1 MKEKKNVK
9 IALLAAL
16 FVGLIV
22 FPIVDKNT
30 YHQLALAQ
38 TLVNVIIVLG
48 LNFIT
53 GLTGQ
58 MNLGTAGIM
67 ALGAYS
73 GQLMV
78 QKLGMA
84 TILTIPVAILMGV
97 IIGYA
102 LGYPSLRLK
111 GVYLSLTTIG
121 FSEIVRLVI
130 TNWADFT
137 GGTTGVQN
145 IPALNLFGLKLDAT
159 WKLTVFLV
167 IICAVLVF
175 TAYRIVNSKYGRVFK
190 AIRDNIE
197 AVEACGIDVAGLK
210 IKAFT
215 LAAIFGCIGGCFY
228 GFLMTYLNPTQFTQD
243 LSANYLLMMMFGGIG
258 SVPGSVIGATAV
270 TLLPEFLR
278 FTKEYYWLIFG
289 IITLLFAIFLPY
301 GFISLFQ
308 KEKREEAGI
317 FKILNDRKGKR
328 KNAGVPK
335 SGGMR

>member
-1 MKEKKNVK
+1 MKENKNVK
-9 IALLAAL
+9 IALLAVLAVAL
-16 FVGLIV
+16 LV

-30 YHQLALAQ
+30 YHQLAMAQ
-38 TLVNVIIVLG
+38 TLVNIIIVLG

-97 IIGYA
+97 LIGYA

-145 IPALNLFGLKLDAT
+145 IKALNLFGLKLDAT

-167 IICAVLVF
+167 VVCGILVF
-175 TAYRIVNSKYGRVFK
+175 TAYRIVGSKYGRVFK

-197 AVEACGIDVAGLK
+197 AVEACGIDVASLK

-215 LAAIFGCIGGCFY
+215 LAAIFGCVGGCFY

-270 TLLPEFLR
+270 TLLPEVLR

-328 KNAGVPK
+328 KVTASK
-335 SGGMR
+335 SGGMK